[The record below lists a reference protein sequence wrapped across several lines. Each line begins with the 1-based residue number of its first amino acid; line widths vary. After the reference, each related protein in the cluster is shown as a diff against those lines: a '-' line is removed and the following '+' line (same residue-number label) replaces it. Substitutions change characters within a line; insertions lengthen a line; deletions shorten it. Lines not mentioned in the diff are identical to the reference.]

1 MYEVLAP
8 FGEAEGDEVDIKD
21 DEDVEALKTA
31 PNPQLPTAKE
41 IEDHRLIH
49 VPFRCWCKWC
59 IMGRGLGL
67 QHGQGLASWIAIV
80 GLDYFFITRG
90 GPKKRSELEFSMDA
104 AGEVALAEAR
114 KRGDVIKCI
123 LLRCLKTKIIFAHVV
138 PYKGAGEDQ
147 FVASLV
153 VSDIAWLGH
162 TKLIVKSDNEPAL
175 QTLVT
180 QALEAV
186 RVRCDGVDTITQEH
200 PAAYDSQSNGGVEVG
215 VRFVRGL
222 FRTLKL
228 CVEARLDKYVPINH
242 ALIPWLLQH
251 TCLVLNVRCR
261 GTDGLSAWMR
271 ARGRPFN
278 QRLVGFA
285 EKVLYKLPSKG
296 PHSQPDGNMGALWAD
311 GIFLGYDRN
320 SNTYII
326 GNADGVK
333 MSRSLARRPIEERW
347 CADTAAKLTATPWSL
362 YERPAPEARFNDPA
376 LARDEPVPVAAPP
389 AVRRMRI
396 NKSDLETYGYTAGC
410 PQCRHAQAYGTAR
423 PGGSHTAVCRNRLFE
438 AMKATEVGRQ
448 RIEGYDERVNR
459 NIAER
464 IEQADKAPVPVPPQP
479 ERAQPAAPPLEPR
492 APEPEERP
500 GPSEP
505 AAGRRAPAEH
515 REAVQTRDQQHEAQ
529 QLPSRH
535 PTPTDA
541 SVPAASDDMA
551 VEEESGPSEERHDG
565 VGDMSM
571 GFIGSLEPAHDD
583 VISSVLL
590 QQLGSVGR
598 RYKRESRTA
607 YKKIVSEIYSPP
619 RITREIRRSRGRHL
633 MAGFAMDLTVT
644 DPDDGLPWDFTSPA
658 KQAKARRVLREQK
671 PYFLIGSPEC
681 RMFSTWQA
689 LNNSKNP
696 DKEEIKRAYDAAV
709 EHINF
714 VVSLY
719 VEQIQGGRYFLHEH
733 PRHATS

>member
-1 MYEVLAP
+1 
-8 FGEAEGDEVDIKD
+8 
-21 DEDVEALKTA
+21 
-31 PNPQLPTAKE
+31 
-41 IEDHRLIH
+41 
-49 VPFRCWCKWC
+49 
-59 IMGRGLGL
+59 MGRGLGL

-162 TKLIVKSDNEPAL
+162 TRLVVKSDNEPAL
-175 QTLVT
+175 QTFVT

-186 RVRCDGVDTITQEH
+186 RVRCDGVGTITQEH

-215 VRFVRGL
+215 VRLVRGL

-228 CVEARLDKYVPINH
+228 CMEARLDKYVPINH

-347 CADTAAKLTATPWSL
+347 CADTAAKLTATPWSF

-410 PQCRHAQAYGTAR
+410 PQLQARAGLRHGEARRLPHRRVPQPTLRGHEGDRGRTTADRGVRRAGKPQHRRAHRASRQGSGASTSAAGTSTAR
-423 PGGSHTAVCRNRLFE
+423 CST
-438 AMKATEVGRQ
+438 T
-448 RIEGYDERVNR
+448 
-459 NIAER
+459 
-464 IEQADKAPVPVPPQP
+464 
-479 ERAQPAAPPLEPR
+479 RAARARARR
-492 APEPEERP
+492 APRP
-500 GPSEP
+500 QR
-505 AAGRRAPAEH
+505 AGRRT
-515 REAVQTRDQQHEAQ
+515 TR
-529 QLPSRH
+529 
-535 PTPTDA
+535 
-541 SVPAASDDMA
+541 
-551 VEEESGPSEERHDG
+551 
-565 VGDMSM
+565 
-571 GFIGSLEPAHDD
+571 
-583 VISSVLL
+583 
-590 QQLGSVGR
+590 
-598 RYKRESRTA
+598 
-607 YKKIVSEIYSPP
+607 P
-619 RITREIRRSRGRHL
+619 R
-633 MAGFAMDLTVT
+633 
-644 DPDDGLPWDFTSPA
+644 
-658 KQAKARRVLREQK
+658 
-671 PYFLIGSPEC
+671 
-681 RMFSTWQA
+681 
-689 LNNSKNP
+689 
-696 DKEEIKRAYDAAV
+696 
-709 EHINF
+709 
-714 VVSLY
+714 
-719 VEQIQGGRYFLHEH
+719 
-733 PRHATS
+733 